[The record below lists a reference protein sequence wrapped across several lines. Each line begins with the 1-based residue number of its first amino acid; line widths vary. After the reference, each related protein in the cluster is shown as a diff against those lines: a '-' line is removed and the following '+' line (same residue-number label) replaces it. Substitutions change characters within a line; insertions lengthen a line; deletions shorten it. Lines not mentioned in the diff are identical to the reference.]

1 MRENA
6 PVRTGLGPYQAIL
19 IVATVNLLTPATLVL
34 DDAGIPYAPQ
44 YGDVYHSRAG
54 GYAQAREVF
63 MAGNGLPQA
72 WAGRTRYVILE
83 TGFGLGT
90 NFLATWAAWRAD
102 PQRCERLHFVA
113 IERHPFHAADL
124 RAWHGR
130 DAEMAGLAEQLAQA
144 WPVLTPGLHRIEL
157 EQGRVVLTLALG
169 DAQVLLPQLQLRADA
184 LYLDGFAPARNPD
197 LWSVPVFQGLA
208 RLAAPGATL
217 ATYTVARAVA
227 DGLAQAGFEVRK
239 APGFGGKRDMLVGAY
254 AGPAPV
260 AGQQVWPDR
269 RALVIGAGIAGIT
282 AADSL
287 AARGWG
293 VTVVDGSGGLAR
305 GASSTPAGALHA
317 QLARDDSRQA
327 RFTRAAYLMMGRRL
341 RELDGAAA
349 WSAVCGRLDCLDEGE
364 AMEQG
369 ARTLAQLGFP
379 PEFVRIVDASEA
391 SALAN
396 ARVGRGGYWFEG
408 GAWLRAGDFCA
419 MLMARRREAVRL
431 IGGKVVALRRAG
443 QAWQALDAAG
453 TVIGEA
459 PVVVLATGTEIGPL
473 AETAGGGQVL
483 PLQKVRGQLTG
494 IPAGQARAA
503 RAVVSGEGYCLP
515 LVEGMLWTGASYGP
529 GEDDLAIRPAD
540 HEYNLRRLS
549 HLLPDNQLSDTQTG
563 LAGHV
568 GVRTVAP
575 DRLPLIGALPDAPAV
590 HAMKSAHGA
599 PALVE
604 MPRLHG
610 VFVSGAMAS
619 RGLSWAS
626 LAGEITASDVAGE
639 PMPVE
644 ADLLEAVDPARFL
657 ARRLRRGG

>member
-1 MRENA
+1 MN
-6 PVRTGLGPYQAIL
+6 I
-19 IVATVNLLTPATLVL
+19 LTPATLVL

-63 MAGNGLPQA
+63 MAGNGLPGA
-72 WAGRTRYVILE
+72 WAGRQRYVILE

-102 PQRCERLHFVA
+102 PRRCERLHFVS

-130 DAEMAGLAEQLAQA
+130 DAEMAGLAEQLADA

-157 EQGRVVLTLALG
+157 EHGRVALTLALG
-169 DAQVLLPQLQLRADA
+169 DAQPLLPQLRLRADA

-197 LWSVPVFQGLA
+197 LWSAPVFQGLA

-227 DGLAQAGFEVRK
+227 DGLAQSGFEVRK

-254 AGPAPV
+254 AGPVHA
-260 AGQQVWPDR
+260 AGQRAWPER
-269 RALVIGAGIAGIT
+269 KALVIGAGIAGIT

-287 AARGWG
+287 AARGWE
-293 VTVVDGSGGLAR
+293 VAVLEGSGGLAR

-341 RELDGAAA
+341 RELDAAGE
-349 WSAVCGRLDCLDEGE
+349 WSAVCGRLDCLDAGE

-379 PEFVRIVDASEA
+379 SDFVRVVDASEA
-391 SALAN
+391 GTLAG
-396 ARVGRGGYWFEG
+396 ARLERGGYWFEG
-408 GAWLRAGDFCA
+408 GAWLRAADFCA
-419 MLMARRREAVRL
+419 ALMARRGAAVRL
-431 IGGKVVALRRAG
+431 IGGTVTALKRAG
-443 QAWQALDAAG
+443 QTWQALDAAG
-453 TVIGEA
+453 TAIGEA
-459 PVVVLATGTEIGPL
+459 PVVVLATGTEIAPL
-473 AETAGGGQVL
+473 AETASSGQGL
-483 PLQKVRGQLTG
+483 PVQKVRGQLTG
-494 IPAGQARAA
+494 ILATQARAA
-503 RAVVSGEGYCLP
+503 RTVVSGEGYCLP
-515 LVEGMLWTGASYGP
+515 LVDGMLWTGASYGP
-529 GEDDLAIRPAD
+529 AEEDLAIRPAD

-549 HLLPDNQLSDTQTG
+549 RLLPDNELSGAQAG

-568 GVRTVAP
+568 GMRTVAP
-575 DRLPLIGALPDAPAV
+575 DRLPLIGALPDVQAV
-590 HAMKSAHGA
+590 HALKLAQGA
-599 PALVE
+599 STLAR
-604 MPRLHG
+604 MPRLAG
-610 VFVSGAMAS
+610 LYVSGAMAS
-619 RGLSWAS
+619 RGLSWAA
-626 LAGEITASDVAGE
+626 LAGEIIASDVAGD